1 MGPPVCGT
9 YYSSETG
16 ALLAEE
22 VIRCGAIG
30 VTRCISAVTL
40 AVRDL
45 TLGLILPVF
54 SSMTPTV
61 LLIEAVRRDVA
72 GPDQA
77 RTVLLATVP
86 RFAWQLFGKPGG
98 L

>member
-1 MGPPVCGT
+1 
-9 YYSSETG
+9 
-16 ALLAEE
+16 
-22 VIRCGAIG
+22 
-30 VTRCISAVTL
+30 
-40 AVRDL
+40 
-45 TLGLILPVF
+45 LILPVF

-77 RTVLLATVP
+77 HAVLLATVP